1 MALTGSYRSRR
12 LYVLIWR
19 MFRRVFRVTS
29 VYQNISYCI
38 KAASADLFP
47 AEKAVFKIAIEEYIL
62 SLRLLY
68 NL

>member
-1 MALTGSYRSRR
+1 MALTGSYRSLR

-19 MFRRVFRVTS
+19 MIRRGFRVTS

-47 AEKAVFKIAIEEYIL
+47 AEKGSLQNCDRGIYIISEAVV
-62 SLRLLY
+62 
-68 NL
+68 